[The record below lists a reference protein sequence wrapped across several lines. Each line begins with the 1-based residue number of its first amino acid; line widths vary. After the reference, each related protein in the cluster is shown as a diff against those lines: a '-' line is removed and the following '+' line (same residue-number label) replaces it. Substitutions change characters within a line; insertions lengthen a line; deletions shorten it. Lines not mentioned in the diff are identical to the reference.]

1 MRPEKALRLIQ
12 SALVDEVKFAALKKQ
27 LSESK
32 NMKFVVATDSML
44 PCISPGE
51 EVEIEPITTKLK
63 RFDII
68 VFRDGKSLVCHVFWH
83 RNSPTWGGPPLF
95 VARALDT
102 RLGEDLPTSD
112 EALLGKVVS
121 HRLGF
126 WQKCR
131 LLRNRS

>member
-1 MRPEKALRLIQ
+1 MRPEQALRLIQ
-12 SALVDEVKFAALKKQ
+12 SSLVDEDQFAELKKRV
-27 LSESK
+27 SESK
-32 NMKFVVATDSML
+32 RMKFVVATDSML

-51 EVEIEPITTKLK
+51 EVEIEPITAKLK

-68 VFRDGKSLVCHVFWH
+68 VFWDGKSLVCHVFWH
-83 RNSPTWGGPPLF
+83 RNSLAWGGPPLF

-102 RLGEDLPTSD
+102 RLGEDLPASD

-126 WQKCR
+126 WQKWR
-131 LLRNRS
+131 LLRG